1 MEYAYISA
9 IGQDSHRFEH
19 DIDIDNKIVLGG
31 VEIPNNRKLSAN
43 SDGDVILH
51 ALTNA
56 VSGYTTVNVL
66 GYSADKMCLEQGITD
81 SRVYLAEALSHL
93 GDASICHVS
102 VSVECLVPKLK
113 PHIPAIRTS
122 IAGLLGM
129 PETSVGITATTGERL
144 TGPGRG
150 EGISVFA
157 VITVKKPLE

>member
-19 DIDIDNKIVLGG
+19 EIEIMLGG
-31 VEIPNNRKLSAN
+31 IEIPNNRKLAAN

-56 VSGYTTVNVL
+56 ISGYTTVNVL
-66 GYSADKMCLEQGITD
+66 GYSADKLCLEEGITD
-81 SRVYLAEALSHL
+81 SRVYLAEALSHM

-102 VSVECLVPKLK
+102 ISVECLVPKLK

-122 IAGLLGM
+122 IAKLLAL

-157 VITVKKPLE
+157 IITVKKPV

>member
-19 DIDIDNKIVLGG
+19 EIDIENKIMLGG
-31 VEIPNNRKLSAN
+31 IEIPNNRKLAAN

-56 VSGYTTVNVL
+56 ISGFTTVNVL
-66 GYSADKMCLEQGITD
+66 GYSADKLCLEQGITD
-81 SRVYLAEALSHL
+81 SRVYLAEALSHM
-93 GDASICHVS
+93 GDSTICHVS

-113 PHIPAIRTS
+113 PHIPAIRSS
-122 IAGLLGM
+122 IAKLLAL

-157 VITVKKPLE
+157 VITVKKPL